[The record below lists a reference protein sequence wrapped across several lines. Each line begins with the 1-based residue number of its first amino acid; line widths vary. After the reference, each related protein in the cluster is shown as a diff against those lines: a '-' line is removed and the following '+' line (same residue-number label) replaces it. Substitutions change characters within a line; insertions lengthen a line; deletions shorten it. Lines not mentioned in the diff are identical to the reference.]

1 MDLSQLLTPISSLQ
15 VLCLLFLAILFI
27 QSGFDKVID
36 YKGNLEWLTEHF
48 SKGPLNGT
56 VGMLLPVLTVLEV
69 GAGLLCLAGVLLMI
83 FNHGQAMT
91 VGLAGAQLSAL
102 TLIALFFGQRFNKDY
117 PGAAT
122 LTTYFLI
129 AMAGIYLFHAS

>member
-1 MDLSQLLTPISSLQ
+1 MDFSHLLTPVPSLQ
-15 VLCLLFLAILFI
+15 VLSLLFLAILFL
-27 QSGFDKVID
+27 QSGFDKVFD
-36 YKGNLEWLTEHF
+36 YKGNLEWLTDHF

-56 VGMLLPVLTVLEV
+56 VGMLLPVLTLLEV
-69 GAGLLCLAGVLLMI
+69 VAGLVCLVGLLMLI
-83 FNHGQAMT
+83 FSFENGAA

-129 AMAGIYLFHAS
+129 TLASIYLFHIA

>member
-1 MDLSQLLTPISSLQ
+1 MDLSQLLTPIPSLQ
-15 VLCLLFLAILFI
+15 LLCLLFLAILFI

-36 YKGNLEWLTEHF
+36 YKGNLEWLTDHF
-48 SKGPLNGT
+48 SKGPLKGT
-56 VGMLLPVLTVLEV
+56 VSMLLPVLTLLEV
-69 GAGLLCLAGVLLMI
+69 GAGLLCMVGVLLMI
-83 FNHGQAMT
+83 FNHGQAAT

-129 AMAGIYLFHAS
+129 AMAGIYLFHIA